1 MATKKKAFPIRIKP
15 EYCKNELKFILNS
28 IGKLKSVDAG
38 KGIFKSSYRYGLQ
51 NIQIIAVIKESS
63 GLSIVQ
69 VMGKTDDVFG
79 TGAEKAIRKIEES
92 LRNVESKYAIDFDI
106 EKG

>member
-92 LRNVESKYAIDFDI
+92 VRNVES
-106 EKG
+106 